1 MTTRMT
7 TAITTMTTP
16 IDPRLITLAHW
27 LSPAFPTGGFAYSH
41 GLEQAVAQGWVRDA
55 ASLSDWLCDLMT
67 DGTGQA
73 DAGFLWLA
81 WRADDSA
88 GIDAAA
94 RAFTPARERLRE
106 STRQGAAFA
115 RLLREIWQLPVPDM
129 LLPVTL
135 GHGARLAGIDAGPA
149 SALYLHGFAANLVA
163 CAQRLMP
170 LGQTE
175 GQRLLAGMAP
185 LIARVAAGSAAVQSP
200 DDIHSNA
207 FMSDVAAMRHET
219 QEPRIFQ
226 S

>member
-1 MTTRMT
+1 MTM
-7 TAITTMTTP
+7 P
-16 IDPRLITLAHW
+16 IDPRLITLSHW
-27 LSPAFPTGGFAYSH
+27 LSPSFPTGGFAFSH

-55 ASLSDWLCDLMT
+55 ASLSDWLSDLMT
-67 DGTGQA
+67 DGSGQA

-81 WRADDSA
+81 HRADDPA

-115 RLLREIWQLPVPDM
+115 RLIREVWHLPVPDM
-129 LLPVTL
+129 LLPVAL
-135 GHGARLAGIDAGPA
+135 GRAARLAGIDAAPVA
-149 SALYLHGFAANLVA
+149 ALYLHAFAANLVA

-175 GQRLLAGMAP
+175 GQRLLAGLAP
-185 LIARVAAGSAAVQSP
+185 MVAQVAEDAAAVQTP

-207 FMSDVAAMRHET
+207 FLSDVAAMRHET
-219 QEPRIFQ
+219 QEPRLFQ